1 MSKVIVGDSLSH
13 QRVSKPAAVIG
24 PDQNSIYASV
34 DTTGQTDGSTL
45 SARWSYVD
53 GKDKLVSAI
62 SQSIAT
68 TGPATTTF
76 TISNPQAWP
85 QGTYKVDIAV
95 DGKAVSSKRFE
106 IKSPA

>member
-1 MSKVIVGDSLSH
+1 MSEVTVGDSLSH
-13 QRVSKPAAVIG
+13 QKVSKPASVIA

-76 TISNPQAWP
+76 TIMNPQAWP